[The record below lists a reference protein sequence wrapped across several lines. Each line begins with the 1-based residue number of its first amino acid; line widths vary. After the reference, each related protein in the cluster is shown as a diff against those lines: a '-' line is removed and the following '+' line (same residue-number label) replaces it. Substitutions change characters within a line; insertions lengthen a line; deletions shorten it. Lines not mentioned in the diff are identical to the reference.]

1 MQSAND
7 GRAIVSLLATPIRR
21 NRNFFIDRVP
31 CFQHRAD
38 VRHWAPTFP
47 ILTVTGLQGHIGNIL
62 LRVDGIRLL

>member
-38 VRHWAPTFP
+38 VRH
-47 ILTVTGLQGHIGNIL
+47 
-62 LRVDGIRLL
+62 